1 LECHWDFIT
10 SNRARS
16 RVPRITRVNK
26 LQRRSNHKDTRAQ
39 KIVLCAFVVE
49 NLMKAT
55 IFRQHGGPE
64 VLEYTDMPDPVIRA
78 NEVLVEVKACAL
90 NHLDIFIRNGMPG
103 IEIPLPHILG
113 CDVAGVVREA
123 GELVTWV
130 KAGDE
135 VMVQPGG
142 SCGHCQACLSGQ
154 DNLCREY
161 DMIGYRR
168 NGGYAELVAVPGANI
183 IPKPT
188 ELSWPEAAALPL
200 VTVTAWHMLVTRAN
214 VQPGEDVLVHA
225 AGSGV
230 GSIAIQIAKL
240 RGARV
245 ITTASTDEKLAKA
258 RELGADETINYTR
271 DDWPKEV
278 RRLTERR
285 GVDVVVEHTGA
296 ATWPGSIAALKNN
309 GRLVTCGATSG
320 FDARTDLR
328 QVFYRHLTLLGS
340 FMGSKAELL
349 EAMKFVAQRKIRAIV
364 DRVLPLSDAR
374 QAHELMENRGQFGKI
389 VLATDSHG

>member
-1 LECHWDFIT
+1 
-10 SNRARS
+10 
-16 RVPRITRVNK
+16 
-26 LQRRSNHKDTRAQ
+26 
-39 KIVLCAFVVE
+39 
-49 NLMKAT
+49 MKAA
-55 IFRQHGGPE
+55 IFRKHGGPE
-64 VLEYTDMPDPVIRA
+64 VLEYADVPEPRIRA
-78 NEVLVEVKACAL
+78 NEVLVEVRACAL
-90 NHLDIFIRNGMPG
+90 NHLDIFVRGGLPG

-113 CDVAGVVREA
+113 NDIAGVVREV

-130 KAGDE
+130 KTGDE
-135 VMVQPGG
+135 VMVQPGV
-142 SCGHCQACLSGQ
+142 SCGHCEACLAGR

-168 NGGYAELVAVPGANI
+168 NGGYAEFVAVPGVNI
-183 IPKPT
+183 ISKPA
-188 ELSWPEAAALPL
+188 ELSWEEAAALPL

-214 VQPGEDVLVHA
+214 VQAGEDVLVHA

-245 ITTASTDEKLAKA
+245 ITTASSDDKLAKA

-278 RRLTERR
+278 RRLTNKT

-296 ATWPGSIAALKNN
+296 VTWPGSISSLKNN

-340 FMGSKAELL
+340 FMGSKGELL
-349 EAMKFVAQRKIRAIV
+349 EAMKFVREGKIRAVV

-374 QAHELMENRGQFGKI
+374 QAHELIEDRAQFGKV
-389 VLATDSHG
+389 VLKP

>member
-1 LECHWDFIT
+1 
-10 SNRARS
+10 
-16 RVPRITRVNK
+16 
-26 LQRRSNHKDTRAQ
+26 
-39 KIVLCAFVVE
+39 
-49 NLMKAT
+49 MKAA
-55 IFRQHGGPE
+55 IFKQHGGPE
-64 VLEYTDMPDPVIRA
+64 VLEYADVPEPRMQA

-90 NHLDIFIRNGMPG
+90 NHLDIFVRRGMPG
-103 IEIPLPHILG
+103 IDIPLPHILG
-113 CDVAGVVREA
+113 NDIAGVVREV

-130 KAGDE
+130 KPGEE
-135 VMVQPGG
+135 VMVHPGV
-142 SCGHCQACLSGQ
+142 SCGHCEACLSGQ

-161 DMIGYRR
+161 DIIGYRR
-168 NGGYAELVAVPGANI
+168 DGGYAELVAVPGVNI
-183 IPKPT
+183 IPKPAQ
-188 ELSWPEAAALPL
+188 LSWEEAAALPL

-230 GSIAIQIAKL
+230 GSVAIQIAKL

-245 ITTASTDEKLAKA
+245 ITTASSDEKLAKA
-258 RELGADETINYTR
+258 RELGADQTIDYTQA
-271 DDWPKEV
+271 DWPKEV
-278 RRLTERR
+278 RRLTDRK

-296 ATWPGSIAALKNN
+296 ATWPGSISSLKNN

-349 EAMKFVAQRKIRAIV
+349 EAMKFVRDGKIHGVV
-364 DRVLPLSDAR
+364 DRVLPLSEAR
-374 QAHELMENRGQFGKI
+374 QAHELIEDRAQFGKI
-389 VLATDSHG
+389 VLRP

>member
-1 LECHWDFIT
+1 
-10 SNRARS
+10 
-16 RVPRITRVNK
+16 
-26 LQRRSNHKDTRAQ
+26 
-39 KIVLCAFVVE
+39 
-49 NLMKAT
+49 MKAT
-55 IFRQHGGPE
+55 IFKQHGGPE
-64 VLEYTDMPDPVIRA
+64 VLEYTDVPDPTIRA
-78 NEVLVEVKACAL
+78 NEVLVEVKACAM
-90 NHLDIFIRNGMPG
+90 NHLDVFVRNGLPG
-103 IEIPLPHILG
+103 IDIPLPHILG

-123 GELVTWV
+123 GELVNWV
-130 KAGDE
+130 KPGDE
-135 VMVQPGG
+135 VMVQPGT
-142 SCGHCQACLSGQ
+142 SCGHCEACLSGQ

-168 NGGYAELVAVPGANI
+168 NGGYAELVAVPGVNL

-188 ELSWPEAAALPL
+188 ELSWEEAAALPL
-200 VTVTAWHMLVTRAN
+200 VTVTAWHMLVTRAG

-230 GSIAIQIAKL
+230 GSVAIQIAKL

-245 ITTASTDEKLAKA
+245 ITTASSDEKLAKA

-278 RRLTERR
+278 RRVTERR

-296 ATWPGSIAALKNN
+296 ATWPGSISSLKNN

-328 QVFYRHLTLLGS
+328 QVFFRHLTLLGS

-349 EAMKFVAQRKIRAIV
+349 EAMKFVVQGKIRAVV
-364 DRVLPLSDAR
+364 DRVFPLSEAR

-389 VLATDSHG
+389 VLHP

>member
-1 LECHWDFIT
+1 
-10 SNRARS
+10 
-16 RVPRITRVNK
+16 
-26 LQRRSNHKDTRAQ
+26 
-39 KIVLCAFVVE
+39 
-49 NLMKAT
+49 
-55 IFRQHGGPE
+55 
-64 VLEYTDMPDPVIRA
+64 
-78 NEVLVEVKACAL
+78 
-90 NHLDIFIRNGMPG
+90 
-103 IEIPLPHILG
+103 
-113 CDVAGVVREA
+113 
-123 GELVTWV
+123 
-130 KAGDE
+130 
-135 VMVQPGG
+135 MVQPGV
-142 SCGHCQACLSGQ
+142 SCGHCEACLSGR

-168 NGGYAELVAVPGANI
+168 NGGYAELVAVPGANL
-183 IPKPT
+183 IPKPP
-188 ELSWPEAAALPL
+188 ELSWEEAAALPL
-200 VTVTAWHMLVTRAN
+200 VTVTAWHMLVTRAG

-230 GSIAIQIAKL
+230 GSVAIQIAKL

-245 ITTASTDEKLAKA
+245 ITTASSDEKLAKA

-278 RRLTERR
+278 RRVTGRR

-296 ATWPGSIAALKNN
+296 ATWPGSISSLKNN

-328 QVFYRHLTLLGS
+328 QVFFRHLTLLGS

-349 EAMKFVAQRKIRAIV
+349 EAMKFVAQGKIRAVV
-364 DRVLPLSDAR
+364 DRVFPLSEAR

-389 VLATDSHG
+389 VLHP